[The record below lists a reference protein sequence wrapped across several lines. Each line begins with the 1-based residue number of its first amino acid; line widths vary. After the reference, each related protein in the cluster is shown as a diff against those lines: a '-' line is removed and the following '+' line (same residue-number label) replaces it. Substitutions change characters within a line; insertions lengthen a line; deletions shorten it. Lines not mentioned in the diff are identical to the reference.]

1 VCVRQLQ
8 RRTEDALRAETPANL
23 ALAAGG

>member
-1 VCVRQLQ
+1 MRVRQLQ

-23 ALAAGG
+23 ALAASG

>member
-1 VCVRQLQ
+1 VRQLQ
-8 RRTEDALRAETPANL
+8 HRAEDALRAETPANL